1 MFASKG
7 LVRSRCM
14 DIELVCGGGPIAKKT
29 EKKTTTAIGFAPF
42 QRKAIYHQN
51 MSNYIVWLPLKK
63 QILKIRSMLLE
74 TIAYTTMAGEFK
86 DISCGISFRTSI
98 LSTDVSWL
106 VETSSTL
113 IWRLHHQNISNTIRI
128 VSYFSKKI
136 FPFTSIDGWLGVL
149 G

>member
-14 DIELVCGGGPIAKKT
+14 DIELVYGGGPIAKKN

-74 TIAYTTMAGEFK
+74 TIALPQWLANLRIFLVGYLSEHPSYRQMWVGSLKHPPPWFGDYITRILVTPSE
-86 DISCGISFRTSI
+86 SFHTSQRK
-98 LSTDVSWL
+98 LF
-106 VETSSTL
+106 
-113 IWRLHHQNISNTIRI
+113 RLRQLM
-128 VSYFSKKI
+128 V
-136 FPFTSIDGWLGVL
+136 D
-149 G
+149 